1 MTERPSIQWFPG
13 HMAKT
18 RRLIRDSMSL
28 VDGVVE
34 ILDARVPESS
44 RNPELDTLC
53 GAKPRLLLL
62 NKCDLADEAATGRW
76 VEYYRSRGRTAL
88 AADCKSGRVLQAF
101 LPAVRSLLSEKL
113 ERYKAGGMAGRP
125 IRLMV
130 AGIPNSGKS
139 TFINRMAGGKRARAE
154 NRPGV
159 TKSKQWIVLDC
170 GVELLDTPG
179 ILWPKFEDPAVGE
192 KLALIGSIRDE
203 VLDTELLAARLLEIL
218 AAGYPSALASRF
230 KLEGELPA
238 EGYELLR
245 MVGRRR
251 GRLLSGGEPD
261 TERAASLV
269 LEEYRGGRLG
279 RISLERPVQA

>member
-1 MTERPSIQWFPG
+1 MTDQPAIQWFPG

-34 ILDARVPESS
+34 ILDARIPESS
-44 RNPELDTLC
+44 RNPELDALC

-62 NKCDLADEAATGRW
+62 NKYDLADEAATADW
-76 VEYYRSRGRTAL
+76 VEYYRSHGRAAL
-88 AADCKSGRVLQAF
+88 ATDCKSGRGLQTF
-101 LPAVRSLLSEKL
+101 VPAVRTLLSDKL
-113 ERYKAGGMAGRP
+113 QRYAAGGMAGRP

-159 TKSKQWIVLDC
+159 TKSKQWIVLGC
-170 GVELLDTPG
+170 GIELLDTPG

-192 KLALIGSIRDE
+192 KLALVGSIRDE
-203 VLDTELLAARLLEIL
+203 VLDTELLASRLLEIL
-218 AAGYPSALASRF
+218 AADYPAALTGRF
-230 KLEGELPA
+230 KLEGEWPT
-238 EGYELLR
+238 EGYELLEL
-245 MVGRRR
+245 VARRR
-251 GRLLSGGEPD
+251 GCLVSGGEPD

-269 LEEYRGGRLG
+269 LEEYRSGRLG
-279 RISLERPVQA
+279 RISLERPVKA

>member
-1 MTERPSIQWFPG
+1 MTGQPIQWFPG

-34 ILDARVPESS
+34 ILDARIPESS
-44 RNPELDTLC
+44 RNPELDALC

-62 NKCDLADEAATGRW
+62 NKSDLADESATAGW
-76 VEYYRSRGRTAL
+76 VEYYRAHGRTAL
-88 AADCKSGRVLQAF
+88 AADCKSGRGLPAF
-101 LPAVRSLLSEKL
+101 VPAVRKLLSDKL
-113 ERYKAGGMAGRP
+113 QRYAAGGMAGRP

-170 GVELLDTPG
+170 GIELLDTPG
-179 ILWPKFEDPAVGE
+179 ILWPKFEDPVVGE

-203 VLDTELLAARLLEIL
+203 VLDTEQLASRLLEIL
-218 AAGYPSALASRF
+218 AEGYPAALAGRF
-230 KLEGELPA
+230 KLEGALPA
-238 EGYELLR
+238 EGYALLELAA
-245 MVGRRR
+245 RRR
-251 GRLLSGGEPD
+251 GCLVSGGEPD

-269 LEEYRGGRLG
+269 LEEYRGGKLG
-279 RISLERPVQA
+279 RISLERPVKA